1 MYAIRYGVAQKP
13 PSIMKVPISILFIL
27 MYTLSF
33 AQGDIFSSEKTII
46 YAIEHTTDSIVIMDT
61 VKITATG
68 KPWQVAP
75 DKQLEIIITY
85 DFESLDTSIFRN
97 ISSIG
102 WVNSDTTGAVDNE
115 ETCWF
120 HPPRHNQYKILE
132 LAPFPTI
139 EYPLHVDKTY
149 SRVLF
154 IGEGW
159 GDISN
164 TKVVWNYKV
173 IGQVDDLWR
182 ISAQATPDN
191 NPTNPNH
198 LDYVFSNNHGFI
210 ELLYT
215 FYNGTIIKMKR
226 IN

>member
-1 MYAIRYGVAQKP
+1 
-13 PSIMKVPISILFIL
+13 MKTPFTILLFLIN
-27 MYTLSF
+27 TLSF
-33 AQGDIFSSEKTII
+33 GQGNIFSAGKTIV
-46 YAIEHTTDSIVIMDT
+46 YAVEYIQDGISTLDT
-61 VKITATG
+61 VKITTTG
-68 KPWQVAP
+68 RPWQVAP

-97 ISSIG
+97 MSSIG

-115 ETCWF
+115 ESCWF

-132 LAPFPTI
+132 LAPFPRVI
-139 EYPLHVDKTY
+139 YPLHVDKTY
-149 SRVLF
+149 SMMLF

-173 IGQVDDLWR
+173 TGQVDDHWK
-182 ISAQATPDN
+182 ISAEATPDN
-191 NPTNPNH
+191 NPAHINH
-198 LDYVFSNNHGFI
+198 LDFVFSKKHGFI
-210 ELLYT
+210 ELLFS
-215 FYNGTIIKMKR
+215 FYNGTIIKMKK